1 MTSGASQAL
10 SKGASALAPSVGNTV
25 SELVVPGVSS
35 AVSKGASAGLG
46 GLLSAGASAGL
57 GSALSGSSSKGSS
70 QTPSAQS
77 GTQNADGSTNVD
89 ELVAT
94 AAPTAK
100 SAPSLLNL
108 SPALLA
114 ATGSDFTPSS
124 TRIAGLNSA
133 MANFSASGNDN
144 APTDVSEVVATA
156 PALQSPN
163 IETAAPG
170 PGQVAG
176 LESVPDLSALMEMDA
191 NHFGDGAPQDEEHK
205 KLLESLG
212 LNPKDLLGLGLLGLG
227 FMQSK
232 NKPGVETNPNY
243 QALQSQADNNAGLI
257 NRLAQSAE
265 AGRDG
270 QVGGG
275 AMNMIR
281 RSVRNAQAAIRQRY
295 SSMNMSGGTAE
306 TADLNAAVQAGL
318 DAQFKLGQDIATSGL
333 QSVAALSGVNANI
346 YTNLL
351 KAQTAQDTDLGNA
364 LANFVGAAGNYL
376 HTPNIAP
383 AAKAA

>member
-1 MTSGASQAL
+1 MTSGVGSAL
-10 SKGASALAPSVGNTV
+10 SKTGSALAPSVGNTV

-46 GLLSAGASAGL
+46 SLLSAGASAGL
-57 GSALSGSSSKGSS
+57 SSALSGSSSKGSAPAP
-70 QTPSAQS
+70 TAQS

-94 AAPTAK
+94 AP
-100 SAPSLLNL
+100 SAASSTPSLLNL
-108 SPALLA
+108 SPALLGA
-114 ATGSDFTPSS
+114 FGSDFTPSS
-124 TRIAGLNSA
+124 TRVAGLNSA

-144 APTDVSEVVATA
+144 APTDVSEVVAAA
-156 PALQSPN
+156 PALQAPN
-163 IETAAPG
+163 IETAAPS
-170 PGQVAG
+170 PGQIAG
-176 LESVPDLSALMEMDA
+176 LMSNDSGIQDLNYDLDKQQEE
-191 NHFGDGAPQDEEHK
+191 PDEEHK
-205 KLLESLG
+205 KLLERLG

-232 NKPGVETNPNY
+232 NKPGVEENPNY

-257 NRLAQSAE
+257 NRLTQSAE
-265 AGRDG
+265 AGREG
-270 QVGGG
+270 QVGGS

-295 SSMNMSGGTAE
+295 SSMNMSGSTAE
-306 TADLNAAVQAGL
+306 TSDLNAAVQAGL
-318 DAQFKLGQDIATSGL
+318 DAQFKFGQDLATSGL
-333 QSVAALSGVNANI
+333 QSVAALSGVNANV
-346 YTNLL
+346 YSTLL